1 MSTRDIGSLARKAP
15 LIDGVRHADRETRR
29 RLRGAGTGLAMTGV
43 QAFYAQYLVWAKR
56 GLSMSALADYTRTT
70 NANISQV
77 VRRMERHGLV
87 ARAPS
92 DRDGRG

>member
-1 MSTRDIGSLARKAP
+1 
-15 LIDGVRHADRETRR
+15 
-29 RLRGAGTGLAMTGV
+29 MTGV